1 MKVLVTGG
9 SGFLG
14 SRLKIIKPDWIYL
27 SSRDLNLLDLD
38 KVICILEKEKPD
50 AVIHLAA
57 KVGGIKYNAE
67 NPADFYSENCR
78 MNLNVVEACK
88 LTKVPRLLAA
98 LSTCAFPDVVKDY
111 PFKEED
117 LLYGPPSETNL
128 PYGYTKRSMF
138 VHINAV
144 RKQHGL
150 NYSCFCP
157 SNLYGPGDDFN
168 LETSHFVSS
177 AIRKI
182 KESNNSCEFWGTG
195 KPMRQQL
202 YVDDLARAIPLLL
215 EKHNTSIP
223 IIVAPEEN
231 LTIEHMINVIKNVMD
246 KDLKITFNGKLD
258 GQFRKDGSNER
269 FIKMFPH
276 FKFTSFYDGI
286 KETIK
291 WYEESINNRN

>member
-1 MKVLVTGG
+1 MKIFVTGG

-14 SRLKIIKPDWIYL
+14 RRLKLIKPEWIYL
-27 SSRDLNLLDLD
+27 SSKDLNLFDYDNLLYF
-38 KVICILEKEKPD
+38 LRKEQPE

-67 NPADFYSENCR
+67 NPADFYSDNCR
-78 MNLNVVEACK
+78 MNLNIVKACQVA
-88 LTKVPRLLAA
+88 KVPRLLAA
-98 LSTCAFPDVVKDY
+98 LSTCAFPDTVSSY

-117 LLYGPPSETNL
+117 IFSGPPSETNL

-138 VHINAV
+138 VHINTV
-144 RKQHGL
+144 RKQYGL

-157 SNLYGPGDDFN
+157 SNLYGPEDSFD

-182 KESNNSCEFWGTG
+182 KESNGFCEFWGTG
-195 KPMRQQL
+195 NPMRQQL

-215 EKHNTSIP
+215 KEHNSSIP
-223 IIVAPEEN
+223 IIVAPNEN
-231 LTIEHMINVIKNVMD
+231 LTIKQMINIIQNVMD
-246 KDLKITFNGKLD
+246 KDVNITFNGKFD

-269 FIKMFPH
+269 FIKMFPE
-276 FKFTSFYDGI
+276 FKFTSFYNGI
-286 KETIK
+286 KDTIN
-291 WYEESINNRN
+291 WYEKSIYNRN